1 MYGRYSKVLGDYA
14 KEEARK
20 QKIIERERN
29 KEMLKRRMSLTG
41 RRDSS
46 WKRNPA
52 YMQFKDGI
60 SYIWS
65 LTGMMKMYFL
75 SL

>member
-1 MYGRYSKVLGDYA
+1 MYGRYSKDLGEYA

-41 RRDSS
+41 TRDSS

-60 SYIWS
+60 GYIWS
-65 LTGMMKMYFL
+65 LTGRM
-75 SL
+75 SGS